1 MVKFGFALSSE
12 EHGPGALAR
21 LAAEAEKTGFSFSLI
36 SDHFHPWVSAQ
47 PHSPFVWSTLG
58 AISQTTEKLV
68 VGTGVTC
75 PIQRIHPAIIAQ
87 AAATTG
93 SLLEGRFFLGL
104 GTGEN
109 LNEHIFGD
117 RWPPTPI
124 RLEMLDEAVR
134 VIRSLWQGKM
144 TTHYGEYFTVE
155 DARIFTLPE
164 TLPPISLAASGPEA
178 AELAGRIGDSLISVV
193 PKKEIVEAFRQGGGE
208 GKPCYGQ
215 VTLCYDES
223 EEKAAQTA
231 LEWWP
236 NSALPSPLNVELRSV
251 EHFDQAAES
260 VTLEQVRK
268 SLPCG
273 PDVSKHR
280 EAIEKFIEAGY
291 DHIYIHQ
298 VGPEQK
304 AFMKFFRENFLEKPV
319 AARK

>member
-1 MVKFGFALSSE
+1 MIKYGFALSSE
-12 EHGPGALAR
+12 EHGPAALAQ
-21 LAAEAEKTGFSFSLI
+21 LAAEAEQAGFSFALV

-58 AISQTTEKLV
+58 AISQTTKKLS

-75 PIQRIHPAIIAQ
+75 PIQRIHPAILAQ
-87 AAATTG
+87 AAATTA
-93 SLLEGRFFLGL
+93 SLLEGRFFFGL

-109 LNEHIFGD
+109 LNEHILGQK
-117 RWPPTPI
+117 WPPAPK
-124 RLEMLDEAVR
+124 RLEMLEEAVK
-134 VIRSLWQGKM
+134 VIRTLWRGKM
-144 TTHYGEYFTVE
+144 TTHYGEFFTIE
-155 DARIFTLPE
+155 DARIFTLPAQ
-164 TLPPISLAASGPEA
+164 LPPIALAASGPEA
-178 AELAGRIGDSLISVV
+178 AELAGRIGDALISVV
-193 PKKEIVEAFRQGGGE
+193 PKKEIVEAFRQGGGK

-231 LEWWP
+231 FKWWP

-268 SLPCG
+268 SMPCG
-273 PDVSKHR
+273 PELSEHK
-280 EAIEKFIEAGY
+280 EAIEKFVEAGY

-298 VGPEQK
+298 VGPHQK
-304 AFMKFFRENFLEKPV
+304 TFMQFFRENFIEKR
-319 AARK
+319 ATAGR